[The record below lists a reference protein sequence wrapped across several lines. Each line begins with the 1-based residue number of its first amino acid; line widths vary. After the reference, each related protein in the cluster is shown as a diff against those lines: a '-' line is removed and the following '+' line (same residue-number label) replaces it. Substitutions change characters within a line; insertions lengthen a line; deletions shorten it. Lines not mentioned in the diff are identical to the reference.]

1 MLFSMTFP
9 CRGGFPGWAGARTHS
24 LVDRGPGLM
33 YRRRMAR
40 KKTPT
45 LTEAEYR
52 LMDIVW
58 TNGPLSVAEVLDR
71 VGDPPLAYNTVL
83 GYLSHKASGRAFI
96 YHANVERDEAQ
107 RDVVNHMVARFFGGS
122 PRELVLNL
130 LESESLDNAELA
142 RLRELIEKKA
152 GPA

>member
-1 MLFSMTFP
+1 
-9 CRGGFPGWAGARTHS
+9 
-24 LVDRGPGLM
+24 M
-33 YRRRMAR
+33 YRRPMAR

-58 TNGPLSVAEVLDR
+58 TKGPLSVAEVLDR

-83 GYLSHKASGRAFI
+83 TTLRILEQKGYLSHKASGRAFI

-107 RDVVNHMVARFFGGS
+107 RDVVNHVVARFFGGS

-130 LESESLDNAELA
+130 LESESVDDAELA
-142 RLRELIEKKA
+142 RLRELIDRKGRPE
-152 GPA
+152 